1 VSVSHAISKGSK
13 RRMKNL
19 LDELDDAKKAA
30 SKSDKSKSDKE
41 KEKESKKGETKS
53 NVKSKSTALAREGDD
68 LGDIE
73 LGVIKGKKNS
83 KFMEAFFKEV
93 EEVQHAITFIKHQT
107 KSVVQLSDKAVKAIG
122 QEAEKK
128 CSDELQIIIKG
139 SNARCKAT
147 KEILANMKMET
158 EKLLAE
164 KNVKQSEIRIR
175 RNIHQ
180 TLTQKFV
187 QVVRDYQQTQQQYK
201 VKMKEKVARQVR
213 VVKPE
218 ATYEEIDQALRSGDT
233 NAVYRAAILQQS
245 ADPVS
250 EAYLNVADKYQDVLK
265 LEQSIVELHQMFVD
279 LALLVDQQGEMLDKI
294 EFSVNAAENYVEE
307 GNKELTKAL
316 VARKALRKKYF
327 ILFLIIAVILVI
339 ILGSLFGGG

>member
-128 CSDELQIIIKG
+128 CSDGASNYYQRLQRKMQSHKRNSG
-139 SNARCKAT
+139 EYENGNRKTPRGEKCKA
-147 KEILANMKMET
+147 
-158 EKLLAE
+158 
-164 KNVKQSEIRIR
+164 V
-175 RNIHQ
+175 
-180 TLTQKFV
+180 
-187 QVVRDYQQTQQQYK
+187 
-201 VKMKEKVARQVR
+201 
-213 VVKPE
+213 
-218 ATYEEIDQALRSGDT
+218 
-233 NAVYRAAILQQS
+233 
-245 ADPVS
+245 
-250 EAYLNVADKYQDVLK
+250 
-265 LEQSIVELHQMFVD
+265 
-279 LALLVDQQGEMLDKI
+279 
-294 EFSVNAAENYVEE
+294 
-307 GNKELTKAL
+307 
-316 VARKALRKKYF
+316 
-327 ILFLIIAVILVI
+327 
-339 ILGSLFGGG
+339 